1 MEGTMFKAILPIL
14 IFTGMILTACGG
26 ESVPEKTQQANDNE
40 ETNGA
45 EQNEKQESTETDN
58 DVEGALWEADGELG
72 VVLSH
77 GAAYDAD
84 SWEDQGEQ
92 FAENNV
98 TAFAVEDTND
108 EELVDAAEW
117 LKEEQGVEKV
127 AVLGASAG
135 GASAIEAVEKDDTV
149 FDKVALLSPGSDATS
164 IKDTPVLVVYSEEEG
179 FEDLE
184 ENQPENLE
192 TLAISG
198 DAHAQEMF
206 QDDEKSTEVMK
217 KITAFLEE

>member
-14 IFTGMILTACGG
+14 IFTGMTLTACGG

-45 EQNEKQESTETDN
+45 EQNEKQESTETDD

-72 VVLSH
+72 VVLPH

-92 FAENNV
+92 FAENHV

-108 EELVDAAEW
+108 AELIAAAEW
-117 LKEEQGVEKV
+117 LKEEQGEKKVE
-127 AVLGASAG
+127 VLGASAG
-135 GASAIEAVEKDDTV
+135 GATAIEAVDKDDTV
-149 FDKVALLSPGSDATS
+149 SNKFA
-164 IKDTPVLVVYSEEEG
+164 
-179 FEDLE
+179 
-184 ENQPENLE
+184 
-192 TLAISG
+192 
-198 DAHAQEMF
+198 
-206 QDDEKSTEVMK
+206 
-217 KITAFLEE
+217 

>member
-1 MEGTMFKAILPIL
+1 
-14 IFTGMILTACGG
+14 
-26 ESVPEKTQQANDNE
+26 
-40 ETNGA
+40 
-45 EQNEKQESTETDN
+45 
-58 DVEGALWEADGELG
+58 
-72 VVLSH
+72 LSH

>member
-72 VVLSH
+72 VVLAH

-84 SWEDQGEQ
+84 SWEGQGEQ
-92 FAENNV
+92 WSET
-98 TAFAVEDTND
+98 TARSSAPEAAKDAVSAATAPGLKTT
-108 EELVDAAEW
+108 LVAGRGAPRGGCLCRAPANEAAERAEPGI
-117 LKEEQGVEKV
+117 KH
-127 AVLGASAG
+127 AASA
-135 GASAIEAVEKDDTV
+135 SRV
-149 FDKVALLSPGSDATS
+149 
-164 IKDTPVLVVYSEEEG
+164 
-179 FEDLE
+179 
-184 ENQPENLE
+184 
-192 TLAISG
+192 
-198 DAHAQEMF
+198 
-206 QDDEKSTEVMK
+206 
-217 KITAFLEE
+217 